1 MKIQRIT
8 DSHRQDFRAIME
20 CEHCGATCELTTGY
34 NDNNYHSNV
43 IPAMKCKNCGLS
55 RNDPSAARP
64 VEATMPEIT
73 QADREAAK
81 ELIHRKWYGFS
92 VAAYEEVF
100 CQAFAQHREA
110 AEAAKVEATRA
121 ERERIRPLLI
131 DCEHLISL
139 YRDELDMIE
148 EPSAWGG
155 TEGTLKLLR
164 DELKPVTPEALGVT
178 AEVKS

>member
-110 AEAAKVEATRA
+110 AEAAKAEGARA
-121 ERERIRPLLI
+121 ERDKWLAACSRV
-131 DCEHLISL
+131 S
-139 YRDELDMIE
+139 RDSARE
-148 EPSAWGG
+148 ESDETFHEGRMTACSAIVQLATTGN
-155 TEGTLKLLR
+155 
-164 DELKPVTPEALGVT
+164 DT
-178 AEVKS
+178 ANKEPRR